1 MRLVRLSRPESFL
14 SQNDQPAGG
23 YRGPDPDRIRSMF
36 ASISRRYDRANTVLS
51 GGIHHLWRRKAV
63 RYSGVKEGDAVL
75 DCATGTGDLAI
86 AFSRVAGARGRV
98 VGTDFVEEMLTV
110 ARQKAPAL
118 TFEAADVT
126 RLPYDDATFDVSSIS
141 FGIRNVA
148 DPAKG
153 ISEMARV
160 VRPGG
165 RVIVLEFGQPRSR
178 VFGRLY
184 DFYRRHVLPR
194 VGGIVTGEQDAYEY
208 LERSAGRF
216 PCGDDFV
223 SLMQSAAHFRTV
235 EYVPLSFGIAYL
247 YKGTKA

>member
-1 MRLVRLSRPESFL
+1 
-14 SQNDQPAGG
+14 
-23 YRGPDPDRIRSMF
+23 MF

-63 RYSGVKEGDAVL
+63 QYSGVRRGDAVL
-75 DCATGTGDLAI
+75 DCASGTGDLAI
-86 AFSRVAGARGRV
+86 AFARAVGTEGRV
-98 VGTDFVEEMLTV
+98 VGTDFVAEMLEV
-110 ARQKAPAL
+110 ARQKAPDI
-118 TFEAADVT
+118 TFEVADVT
-126 RLPYDDATFDVSSIS
+126 KLPYEDATFDVSSIS
-141 FGIRNVA
+141 FGIRNVG

-165 RVIVLEFGQPRSR
+165 HVIVLEFGQPRSR
-178 VFGRLY
+178 MFGALY

-194 VGGIVTGEQDAYEY
+194 VGGMVTGEHDAYEY

-223 SLMQSAAHFRTV
+223 ALMNRSADFRTV

-247 YKGTKA
+247 YKGVKA